1 LASAFVSL
9 FFSGIFSTFFSTL
22 GSYLGASFL
31 ILLGFYISC
40 CFLIFFSTSSKALT
54 GTSIFLAD
62 LVSSFFAVTGFL
74 GDSFLTSLLIGV
86 AFFLEG
92 ELYFGSLDS
101 IIGSAAAA
109 EAFA

>member
-1 LASAFVSL
+1 
-9 FFSGIFSTFFSTL
+9 
-22 GSYLGASFL
+22 
-31 ILLGFYISC
+31 
-40 CFLIFFSTSSKALT
+40 
-54 GTSIFLAD
+54 
-62 LVSSFFAVTGFL
+62 VSSFFAVTGFL